1 MPPIDSKND
10 TRRPA
15 WTGLVRDRTFRA
27 LSLAGILVLVM
38 GSLRPDKPQGISEKR
53 FWATKISWHHCA
65 DMVLAGDSRVLGGV
79 SPGEMENTLT
89 GWRILNYGFASNLY
103 VPEYLEAVEQVLD
116 PESRKRVIV
125 LGITPHSLMEDPD
138 VTGQFF
144 SLRSLSRKQI
154 YFDMHFA
161 PVLGFFNYMSFN
173 DALKGLFPSL
183 IKAHTRREFF
193 ADGWLAYDRQP
204 PGEKKELK
212 KYARAYQKIRVSA
225 KMIAELNAFVA
236 RWTRTGIRVYSFLM
250 PSCREMADLEEQY
263 SGFDQRQF
271 VEDFERA
278 GGTWI
283 DLDPHRYDS
292 FDGSHL
298 GRQAAL
304 EFSRELAGRV
314 RKLERPRVDD

>member
-1 MPPIDSKND
+1 MIPIDLKNGVC
-10 TRRPA
+10 RRL
-15 WTGLVRDRTFRA
+15 WTGLARDRTFKT
-27 LSLAGILVLVM
+27 LGLAAILIVLM

-53 FWATKISWHHCA
+53 FWATKISWHHCG
-65 DMVLAGDSRVLGGV
+65 DMVLTGDSRILGGV

-89 GWRILNYGFASNLY
+89 GWRILNYAFASNLY

-116 PESRKRVIV
+116 PGSRKRVIV

-144 SLRSLSRKQI
+144 SLRSLSKRHI
-154 YFDMHFA
+154 YIDMHFA
-161 PVLGFFNYMSFN
+161 PLLGFFNYMTFN

-183 IKAHTRREFF
+183 GKAHTRREFF
-193 ADGWLAYDRQP
+193 ADGWLSYDRQP

-212 KYARAYQKIRVSA
+212 KYARTYQRIRVSA
-225 KMIAELNAFVA
+225 KMVAELNAFVA
-236 RWTRTGIRVYSFLM
+236 RWTRMGIRVYAFLM
-250 PSCREMADLEEQY
+250 PSCPEMADLEERY
-263 SGFDQRQF
+263 SGFDQHQF

-283 DLDPHRYDS
+283 EIDPHGYDS

-298 GRQAAL
+298 GRQAAV

-314 RKLERPRVDD
+314 RELEGP